1 MSGLPS
7 DGRKLGDGQGQLFIL
22 LGAATMGYA
31 GGIAQRSVPVALTHA
46 TVLAFLFRQFDRA
59 SLDAIM
65 PRLMSLFP
73 VAVHARLILIGPT
86 YATPGHVSCIRDLH
100 VLLLIT
106 RDQQLQLLFLDFLPG
121 FL

>member
-22 LGAATMGYA
+22 LGATTMGFA
-31 GGIAQRSVPVALTHA
+31 SSNADVPVALVYA

-65 PRLMSLFP
+65 P
-73 VAVHARLILIGPT
+73 
-86 YATPGHVSCIRDLH
+86 D
-100 VLLLIT
+100 
-106 RDQQLQLLFLDFLPG
+106 
-121 FL
+121 